1 MLASLSCYR
10 VPRSLN
16 HRHHLLPP
24 NVANSRRLIRSP
36 QRPLR
41 EASPEFPPEG
51 LFTQTASPCGT
62 FSQFQSGRKPQLAE
76 FGRAA
81 NRRIITATAAH
92 KTSAMRSRRL
102 IGANGQT
109 ILFQLSIS
117 FFARSIKAVLCI
129 TAKTRDDVRYVSKF
143 KRLRLMSALPPKADI
158 GCAPA
163 QRKKLRRR

>member
-24 NVANSRRLIRSP
+24 NNVANSRRLIRSP

-41 EASPEFPPEG
+41 EASPEFPPGG

-62 FSQFQSGRKPQLAE
+62 LSQFQSGPKPQLAE
-76 FGRAA
+76 FGNRAA

-92 KTSAMRSRRL
+92 RTSAMRSRRL
-102 IGANGQT
+102 VGAYGQ
-109 ILFQLSIS
+109 IIFSYYHS
-117 FFARSIKAVLCI
+117 VEYEGRV
-129 TAKTRDDVRYVSKF
+129 
-143 KRLRLMSALPPKADI
+143 
-158 GCAPA
+158 CAPQQNWVA
-163 QRKKLRRR
+163 NVRFGSLADV